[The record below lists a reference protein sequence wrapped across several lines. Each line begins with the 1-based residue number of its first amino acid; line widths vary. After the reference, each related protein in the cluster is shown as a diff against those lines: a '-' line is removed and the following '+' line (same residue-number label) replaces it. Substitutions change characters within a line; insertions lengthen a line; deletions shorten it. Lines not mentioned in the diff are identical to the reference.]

1 MNKQF
6 SKLVLFLI
14 LFAFFSAF
22 VSAQDDTEKLTKILS
37 MDPSLQKINELH
49 QFQLNHPDSPY
60 LGRIVQGFIITF
72 IDMNEVDSALFQAD
86 EYIKSLPAERKG
98 EIYNDI
104 AYMLAENDAGLDT
117 ALVYSKRAV
126 ELVQNNPRYL
136 SMYLDTKAYVLY
148 KKGDA
153 VEAVKIQKEAIKDHE
168 DEPEYLYHLALFSKA
183 AHNIKDALKFS
194 ALAVL
199 HGDEGTSLVK
209 FNEWAKDINPSL
221 KDSIVM
227 DIVHNFMAQVGGV
240 NDKAVKSNAAAF
252 MAQTGVNFKLA
263 DEWSEDAVKSINDKT
278 LVEDYI
284 NYKKNYAIVKA
295 ADGKYKLALK
305 ELSKVETL
313 VAPWNSDYWL
323 TLGNVYYKLNKKNEA
338 LNAYING
345 LIASDNP
352 LLLEYAKKLSSDKEI
367 QNKIEKMKIQLSS
380 VKHDKF
386 KSAENQEGNVVLAE
400 LFTGAECNPCIA
412 ADRAFE
418 ELAEYFPRSALAV
431 LEYHVHIPGP
441 DPLTNPDTFK
451 RYSWYGGN
459 FGTPTI
465 FFEGTEKITGGGPK
479 YITANRFNVYKYIVN
494 KYLNKKPEIKITGN
508 VKLDMDTVSITVA
521 LKSSTITNLDPML
534 HIVLAEKSVKYT
546 GANGIENN
554 IFVVRDLV
562 GEPSGTK
569 LTSRNE
575 IISRK
580 VNINN
585 LKKNITS
592 YLKDP
597 TADASWR
604 APSFHGWRKSIND
617 LNKIDIKNLA
627 VIVWVQDANT
637 KEVLQAYYMN
647 VN

>member
-1 MNKQF
+1 MKKQF

-14 LFAFFSAF
+14 LFVFFSAF
-22 VSAQDDTEKLTKILS
+22 VSAQDDTGKLTKILS
-37 MDPSLQKINELH
+37 MKPSLQKINELH

-60 LGRIVQGFIITF
+60 LGRIVQGLMITF

-104 AYMLAENDAGLDT
+104 AYMLAEKDAGLDT

-126 ELVQNNPRYL
+126 DLVQNNPRYL

-153 VEAVKIQKEAIKDHE
+153 DEAVKIQKEAVKAHE
-168 DEPEYLYHLALFSKA
+168 DDPEYLYHLALFSKA
-183 AHNIKDALKFS
+183 ADNIKDALKYS

-209 FNEWAKDINPSL
+209 FNEWAKDINPL
-221 KDSIVM
+221 FRDSIVM
-227 DIVHNFMAQVGGV
+227 DIVNNFIAKMDGA
-240 NDKAVKSNAAAF
+240 DEKAVKSNAAAF
-252 MAQTGVNFKLA
+252 MAQTGVNLKLA
-263 DEWSEDAVKSINDKT
+263 HEWSEDAVKSINDKT

-295 ADGKYKLALK
+295 AGGKYKTALK
-305 ELSKVETL
+305 ELSKVKNL

-338 LNAYING
+338 LDAYITG

-352 LLLEYAKKLSSDKEI
+352 LLLESAKKLSSDKEI
-367 QNKIEKMKIQLSS
+367 QNKIKEKKIQLSS
-380 VKHDKF
+380 VKSGKF
-386 KSAENQEGNVVLAE
+386 RSAENEEGNVVLAE
-400 LFTGAECNPCIA
+400 LFTGAECNPCVA
-412 ADRAFE
+412 ADRALE
-418 ELAEYFPRSALAV
+418 ELADYFPRAALAI

-459 FGTPTI
+459 FGTPTV

-479 YITANRFNVYKYIVN
+479 YITANRVNVYKYIVN
-494 KYLNKKPEIKITGN
+494 KYLDKKPEIKITGDA
-508 VKLDMDTVSITVA
+508 KLDKDTVDITLA
-521 LKSSTITNLDPML
+521 LKYSVNSNINPML

-562 GEPSGTK
+562 GDPSGTK
-569 LTSRNE
+569 LNSQNE

-597 TADASWR
+597 TADPSWR
-604 APSFHGWRKSIND
+604 APSFHGWRKSIED

-627 VIVWVQDANT
+627 VIVWVQDTNT
-637 KEVLQAYYMN
+637 KEVLQAHYMN

>member
-1 MNKQF
+1 MKKQF
-6 SKLVLFLI
+6 IKPGLFLLLI
-14 LFAFFSAF
+14 IFYSTVVL
-22 VSAQDDTEKLTKILS
+22 AQGDTEKLTKILS
-37 MDPSLQKINELH
+37 MKSSQEKINEMH
-49 QFQLNHPDSPY
+49 KFQFSHPDSPY
-60 LGRIVQGFIITF
+60 LGRIVQGLMITF

-86 EYIKSLPAERKG
+86 EYIKSLPAERQG

-104 AYMLAENDAGLDT
+104 AYMLAEKDAGLDT

-126 ELVQNNPRYL
+126 DLVQNNPRYL

-153 VEAVKIQKEAIKDHE
+153 DEAVKIQKEAVKDHE

-183 AHNIKDALKFS
+183 ADNINDALKYC

-199 HGDEGTSLVK
+199 QGDEGTSLVK

-221 KDSIVM
+221 RDSIVM
-227 DIVHNFMAQVGGV
+227 DIVHNFIAKMDGA
-240 NDKAVKSNAAAF
+240 DEIAVKSNAAAF
-252 MAQTGVNFKLA
+252 MAQTGVNLKLA
-263 DEWSEDAVKSINDKT
+263 DGWSEDAVKSINDKT

-295 ADGKYKLALK
+295 AGGKYKTALK
-305 ELSKVETL
+305 ELSKVENL

-338 LNAYING
+338 LNAYITG

-352 LLLEYAKKLSSDKEI
+352 LLLESAKKLSSDKEI

-386 KSAENQEGNVVLAE
+386 KSAENQGGNVVLAE
-400 LFTGAECNPCIA
+400 LFTGAECNPCVA

-418 ELAEYFPRSALAV
+418 ALADYFPRSALAV

-441 DPLTNPDTFK
+441 DPLTNPDTYK

-494 KYLNKKPEIKITGN
+494 KYLNKKPEIKITGDA
-508 VKLDMDTVSITVA
+508 KLDKDTVNITLA
-521 LKSSTITNLDPML
+521 LKSSVNTNINPML

-554 IFVVRDLV
+554 IFVVRNLV
-562 GEPSGTK
+562 GDPSGTK
-569 LTSRNE
+569 LNSQNE

-580 VNINN
+580 VNIIN
-585 LKKNITS
+585 LKENITS

-597 TADASWR
+597 TADPSWR
-604 APSFHGWRKSIND
+604 APSFHGWRKSIDD

-627 VIVWVQDANT
+627 VIVWVQDTNT
-637 KEVLQAYYMN
+637 KEVLQAHYMN